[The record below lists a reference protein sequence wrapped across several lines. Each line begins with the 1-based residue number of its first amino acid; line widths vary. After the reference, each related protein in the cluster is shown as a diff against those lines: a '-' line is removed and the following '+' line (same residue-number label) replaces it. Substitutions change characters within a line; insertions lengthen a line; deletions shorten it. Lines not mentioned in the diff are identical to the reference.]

1 MSKKPVLLCIMDGF
15 GWVPNETYGNAVV
28 AAKTPHLDA
37 LMAKYPM
44 TTIEASGMAVGLPDG
59 QMGNSEV
66 GHTNMGA
73 GRIVYQQL
81 TLITKSIRDGE
92 MFKNPVLVKNMK
104 AAIEAGKAIHLM
116 GLVGTGGVHS
126 HADHWFG
133 VLEMAK
139 HMGAKEVY
147 LHCITDGRD
156 TDPHAGK
163 GFLADL
169 QAKLDELGVGKIA
182 SVSGR
187 YYAMDRDNNWDREEK
202 AYAAFVYGEGNHA
215 ANAAEAIE
223 ASYAADKT
231 DEFVLPCVTCEGGRV
246 QDGDTVIFMNFRP
259 DRARQM
265 TRIFCDDD
273 FKGFERRGGRKQV
286 NYVCMAEYDA
296 TMPNCEVAYPP
307 VELKNVLGQYLSEN
321 GKTQLRIAETEK
333 YAHVTFFFNGGVEA
347 PYEGEDRCV
356 IPSPKVATYDLQPQM
371 SAPEVAAECVK
382 RIESGKYDVVILN
395 FANCDMVGHTGVFDA
410 AVKAVE
416 AVDTAVDQVVTA
428 VLNAGGCA
436 FITAD
441 HGNAEKMM
449 NPDGTPF
456 TAHTT
461 SVVPFVAVGCG
472 DVKLREGGCL
482 ADIAPTMLPYIG
494 LRVPA
499 EVEIDGLDIH
509 EHGLASAYA
518 GFSISDANAA
528 AMVPNENTD
537 LGEDDASKA
546 SAVQMNAA
554 VPVVKEPA
562 VIHDGIYDTGMHK
575 VSIIAKLS
583 KFDQLKTALNDLGVT
598 GMTVTQVMGCGIQ
611 KGTTEKY
618 RGVPVDS
625 TLLPKIKVEVI
636 VSKISVDAVVDA
648 AKKALY
654 TGHIG
659 DGKIFVYNVTRVVKI
674 RTGEE
679 DFAALQDVE

>member
-1 MSKKPVLLCIMDGF
+1 MAKKPVLLCIMDGF
-15 GWVPNETYGNAVV
+15 GWVPEETFGNAVV
-28 AAKTPHLDA
+28 AAKKPHLDA

-44 TTIEASGMAVGLPDG
+44 TTINASGMAVGLPEG

-81 TLITKSIRDGE
+81 TLITKSIKDGE
-92 MFKNPVLVKNMK
+92 MLQNPVLVKNMK
-104 AAIEAGKAIHLM
+104 AAIDAGKAIHLM

-139 HMGAKEVY
+139 HLGAKNVY

-156 TDPHAGK
+156 TDPHSGK

-169 QAKLDELGVGKIA
+169 QAKLDELGIGKIA

-259 DRARQM
+259 DRARLM
-265 TRIFCDDD
+265 TRIFCDDA
-273 FKGFERRGGRKQV
+273 FTGFERRGGRKQV
-286 NYVCMAEYDA
+286 HYVCMAEYDA

-347 PYEGEDRCV
+347 PYAGEDRCV
-356 IPSPKVATYDLQPQM
+356 IPSPKVATYDLQPEM
-371 SAPEVAAECVK
+371 SAPEVAAECK
-382 RIESGKYDVVILN
+382 QRIESGKYDVIILN
-395 FANCDMVGHTGVFDA
+395 FANCDMVGHTGVFEA

-416 AVDTAVDQVVTA
+416 AVDAAVKEVVTA
-428 VLNAGGCA
+428 VLDAGGCA
-436 FITAD
+436 FLTAD
-441 HGNAEKMM
+441 HGNAEKMK

-461 SVVPFVAVGCG
+461 NVVPFVAIGCG

-494 LRVPA
+494 LPVPA
-499 EVEIDGLDIH
+499 E
-509 EHGLASAYA
+509 
-518 GFSISDANAA
+518 
-528 AMVPNENTD
+528 M
-537 LGEDDASKA
+537 
-546 SAVQMNAA
+546 
-554 VPVVKEPA
+554 
-562 VIHDGIYDTGMHK
+562 TGK
-575 VSIIAKLS
+575 SII
-583 KFDQLKTALNDLGVT
+583 
-598 GMTVTQVMGCGIQ
+598 
-611 KGTTEKY
+611 
-618 RGVPVDS
+618 
-625 TLLPKIKVEVI
+625 VE
-636 VSKISVDAVVDA
+636 
-648 AKKALY
+648 
-654 TGHIG
+654 
-659 DGKIFVYNVTRVVKI
+659 
-674 RTGEE
+674 
-679 DFAALQDVE
+679 

>member
-1 MSKKPVLLCIMDGF
+1 MAKKPVLLCIMDGF
-15 GWVPNETYGNAVV
+15 GWVPEETFGNAVV
-28 AAKTPHLDA
+28 AAKKPHLDA

-44 TTIEASGMAVGLPDG
+44 TTINASGMAVGLPDG

-81 TLITKSIRDGE
+81 TLITKSIKDGE

-202 AYAAFVYGEGNHA
+202 AYAAFVYGEGSHA

-265 TRIFCDDD
+265 TRIFCDEA
-273 FKGFERRGGRKQV
+273 FTGFERRGGRKQV
-286 NYVCMAEYDA
+286 HYVCMAEYDA

-356 IPSPKVATYDLQPQM
+356 IPSPKVATYDLKPEM
-371 SAPEVAAECVK
+371 SAPEVADECVK

-395 FANCDMVGHTGVFDA
+395 FANCDMVGHTGVFEA

-416 AVDTAVDQVVTA
+416 AVDTAVEKVVTA

-436 FITAD
+436 FLTAD
-441 HGNAEKMM
+441 HGNAEKMK

-461 SVVPFVAVGCG
+461 NVVPFVAIGCG

-494 LRVPA
+494 LPVPA
-499 EVEIDGLDIH
+499 E
-509 EHGLASAYA
+509 
-518 GFSISDANAA
+518 
-528 AMVPNENTD
+528 M
-537 LGEDDASKA
+537 
-546 SAVQMNAA
+546 
-554 VPVVKEPA
+554 
-562 VIHDGIYDTGMHK
+562 TGK
-575 VSIIAKLS
+575 SIIA
-583 KFDQLKTALNDLGVT
+583 
-598 GMTVTQVMGCGIQ
+598 
-611 KGTTEKY
+611 E
-618 RGVPVDS
+618 
-625 TLLPKIKVEVI
+625 
-636 VSKISVDAVVDA
+636 
-648 AKKALY
+648 
-654 TGHIG
+654 
-659 DGKIFVYNVTRVVKI
+659 
-674 RTGEE
+674 
-679 DFAALQDVE
+679 

>member
-1 MSKKPVLLCIMDGF
+1 MAKKPVLLCIMDGF
-15 GWVPNETYGNAVV
+15 GWVPGETYGNAVV

-81 TLITKSIRDGE
+81 TLITKSIKDGE
-92 MFKNPVLVKNMK
+92 MLKNPVLVKNMQ
-104 AAIEAGKAIHLM
+104 AAIDAGKAIHLM

-139 HMGAKEVY
+139 HMGAKDVY

-156 TDPHAGK
+156 TDPHDGK
-163 GFLADL
+163 RFLADL
-169 QAKLDELGVGKIA
+169 QAKLDELGIGKIA

-187 YYAMDRDNNWDREEK
+187 YYAMDRDNNWHREEK

-265 TRIFCDDD
+265 TRIFCDDA
-273 FKGFERRGGRKQV
+273 FTGFERRGGRKQV
-286 NYVCMAEYDA
+286 HYVCMAEYDA

-356 IPSPKVATYDLQPQM
+356 IPSPKVATYDLKPEM
-371 SAPEVAAECVK
+371 SAPEVADECVK

-395 FANCDMVGHTGVFDA
+395 FANCDMVGHTGVFEA

-416 AVDTAVDQVVTA
+416 AVDAAVEKVITA

-436 FITAD
+436 FLTAD
-441 HGNAEKMM
+441 HGNAEKMK

-461 SVVPFVAVGCG
+461 NVVPFVAIGCG

-494 LRVPA
+494 LPVPA
-499 EVEIDGLDIH
+499 E
-509 EHGLASAYA
+509 
-518 GFSISDANAA
+518 
-528 AMVPNENTD
+528 M
-537 LGEDDASKA
+537 
-546 SAVQMNAA
+546 
-554 VPVVKEPA
+554 
-562 VIHDGIYDTGMHK
+562 TGK
-575 VSIIAKLS
+575 SII
-583 KFDQLKTALNDLGVT
+583 
-598 GMTVTQVMGCGIQ
+598 
-611 KGTTEKY
+611 
-618 RGVPVDS
+618 
-625 TLLPKIKVEVI
+625 VE
-636 VSKISVDAVVDA
+636 
-648 AKKALY
+648 
-654 TGHIG
+654 
-659 DGKIFVYNVTRVVKI
+659 
-674 RTGEE
+674 
-679 DFAALQDVE
+679 

>member
-1 MSKKPVLLCIMDGF
+1 MAKKPVLLCIMDGF
-15 GWVPNETYGNAVV
+15 GWVPEETFGNAVV
-28 AAKTPHLDA
+28 AAKKPHLDA

-44 TTIEASGMAVGLPDG
+44 TTINASGMAVGLPEG

-81 TLITKSIRDGE
+81 TLITKSIKDGE
-92 MFKNPVLVKNMK
+92 MLQNPVLVKNMK
-104 AAIEAGKAIHLM
+104 AAIDTGKAIHLM

-139 HMGAKEVY
+139 HLGAKNVY

-156 TDPHAGK
+156 TDPHSGK

-169 QAKLDELGVGKIA
+169 QAKLDELGIGKIA

-202 AYAAFVYGEGNHA
+202 AYAAFVYGEGERY

-223 ASYAADKT
+223 ASYANDKT

-265 TRIFCDDD
+265 TRIFCDDA
-273 FKGFERRGGRKQV
+273 FTGFERRGGRKQV
-286 NYVCMAEYDA
+286 HYVCMAEYDA

-356 IPSPKVATYDLQPQM
+356 IPSPKVATYDLKPEM
-371 SAPEVAAECVK
+371 SAPEVADECVK

-395 FANCDMVGHTGVFDA
+395 FANCDMVGHTGVFEA

-416 AVDTAVDQVVTA
+416 AVDAAVEKVVTA

-436 FITAD
+436 FLTAD
-441 HGNAEKMM
+441 HGNAEKMK

-461 SVVPFVAVGCG
+461 NVVPFVAIGCG

-494 LRVPA
+494 LPVPA
-499 EVEIDGLDIH
+499 E
-509 EHGLASAYA
+509 
-518 GFSISDANAA
+518 
-528 AMVPNENTD
+528 M
-537 LGEDDASKA
+537 
-546 SAVQMNAA
+546 
-554 VPVVKEPA
+554 
-562 VIHDGIYDTGMHK
+562 TGK
-575 VSIIAKLS
+575 SIIA
-583 KFDQLKTALNDLGVT
+583 
-598 GMTVTQVMGCGIQ
+598 
-611 KGTTEKY
+611 E
-618 RGVPVDS
+618 
-625 TLLPKIKVEVI
+625 
-636 VSKISVDAVVDA
+636 
-648 AKKALY
+648 
-654 TGHIG
+654 
-659 DGKIFVYNVTRVVKI
+659 
-674 RTGEE
+674 
-679 DFAALQDVE
+679 

>member
-44 TTIEASGMAVGLPDG
+44 TTIDASGMAVGLPDG

-81 TLITKSIRDGE
+81 TLITKSIQDGE

-371 SAPEVAAECVK
+371 SAPEVATECVK

-436 FITAD
+436 IITAD

-461 SVVPFVAVGCG
+461 NVVPFVAVGCG

-494 LRVPA
+494 LPVPA
-499 EVEIDGLDIH
+499 E
-509 EHGLASAYA
+509 
-518 GFSISDANAA
+518 
-528 AMVPNENTD
+528 M
-537 LGEDDASKA
+537 
-546 SAVQMNAA
+546 
-554 VPVVKEPA
+554 
-562 VIHDGIYDTGMHK
+562 TGK
-575 VSIIAKLS
+575 SII
-583 KFDQLKTALNDLGVT
+583 
-598 GMTVTQVMGCGIQ
+598 
-611 KGTTEKY
+611 
-618 RGVPVDS
+618 
-625 TLLPKIKVEVI
+625 VE
-636 VSKISVDAVVDA
+636 
-648 AKKALY
+648 
-654 TGHIG
+654 
-659 DGKIFVYNVTRVVKI
+659 
-674 RTGEE
+674 
-679 DFAALQDVE
+679 